1 MFGVLM
7 AVGMGIGLLGSM
19 NQAEA
24 TEDAARYNSLA
35 AEEDIKLLKI
45 EENQKS
51 RIMREQG
58 ARQVANVKAA
68 ASVSGVKLTSGSVLD
83 SIVEQAS
90 INAQN
95 EFLMGFEADTTEWRV
110 REAARTGGIA
120 AANQASGQRLAG
132 IGQAVSGTASIYGY
146 YNPR

>member
-1 MFGVLM
+1 MFGILM
-7 AVGMGIGLLGSM
+7 GVGMGISLLGSM
-19 NQAEA
+19 NQAKA
-24 TEDAARYNSLA
+24 TEDAARYNKLA
-35 AEEDIKLLKI
+35 AEEDIKLMKI

-58 ARQVANVKAA
+58 ARQVGNVKAA
-68 ASVSGVKLTSGSVLD
+68 ASMSGVKLTSGSVLD

-95 EFLMGFEADTTEWRV
+95 EFLLGFEADSQEQRV

-132 IGQAVSGTASIYGY
+132 VGNAMSGAASIYGY

>member
-1 MFGVLM
+1 M
-7 AVGMGIGLLGSM
+7 AVGAGISLLGSM

-58 ARQVANVKAA
+58 ARQVGNVKAA
-68 ASVSGVKLTSGSVLD
+68 ASMSGVKLTSGSVLD
-83 SIVEQAS
+83 TIVEQAS
-90 INAQN
+90 VNAQN
-95 EFLMGFEADTTEWRV
+95 EFLLGFEAQSQSQRV
-110 REAARTGGIA
+110 RESARTGGIA
-120 AANQASGQRLAG
+120 AANQATGQRLAG
-132 IGQAVSGTASIYGY
+132 AGQALTGAASIYGY

>member
-95 EFLMGFEADTTEWRV
+95 EFLMGFE
-110 REAARTGGIA
+110 
-120 AANQASGQRLAG
+120 
-132 IGQAVSGTASIYGY
+132 IGHTDLE
-146 YNPR
+146 P